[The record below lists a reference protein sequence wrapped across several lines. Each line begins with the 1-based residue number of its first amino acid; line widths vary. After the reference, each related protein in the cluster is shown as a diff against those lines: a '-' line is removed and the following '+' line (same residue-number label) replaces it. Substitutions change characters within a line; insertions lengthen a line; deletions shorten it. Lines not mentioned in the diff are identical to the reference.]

1 MKKLRVILIILIII
15 LVVLIIFESG
25 IISAWN
31 QEKQGQNENE
41 TFNQEET
48 MTEENILQM
57 NTINEIINENTN
69 TIKDDIQENEINDNF
84 NNINEIENNKSNNI
98 IDTPNNNSVQED
110 DIEEDNIDKKPNKN
124 IKFDETV
131 AFIGD
136 SRTQGFI
143 MYNGLSKVQDY
154 SYIGLMVDTAKTKE
168 FVKTSDG
175 KKITLLQDMKNKN
188 IKSVYIMLG
197 VNELGWS
204 YPSVFKLKYKE
215 LIEEIKKVKPNC
227 NIYVQ
232 SIIPVTKKKDQSDK
246 IYNNTRIKEFNE
258 LIKEVAS
265 EMNVKYL
272 DVASV
277 LTDEQGYLPEE
288 SSTDGIHI
296 GRKYCAKWLDYLKEN
311 S

>member
-1 MKKLRVILIILIII
+1 MKKLRVVLIILIII

-31 QEKQGQNENE
+31 QEKQSKNENE

-48 MTEENILQM
+48 MTEENILQT

-69 TIKDDIQENEINDNF
+69 TIKDDIQENEINDNS

-98 IDTPNNNSVQED
+98 IDTPNNNSVQEG
-110 DIEEDNIDKKPNKN
+110 NIDKKPNKN

-204 YPSVFKLKYKE
+204 YPRCIQ
-215 LIEEIKKVKPNC
+215 IEI
-227 NIYVQ
+227 
-232 SIIPVTKKKDQSDK
+232 
-246 IYNNTRIKEFNE
+246 
-258 LIKEVAS
+258 
-265 EMNVKYL
+265 
-272 DVASV
+272 
-277 LTDEQGYLPEE
+277 
-288 SSTDGIHI
+288 
-296 GRKYCAKWLDYLKEN
+296 
-311 S
+311 